1 MSKLTQAEFYK
12 LATRLRKE
20 NPGMTDEELGARLLN
35 EAFGMTDEE
44 LAAPPTAEE
53 LAAMPGPQSID
64 DAVTKRLELA
74 ERIGELTRNGTP
86 TGTGRLKTVA
96 RPIGKG
102 QKVDSAEQPAVS
114 LMIDDA
120 VRPIGLDFVIDDVAT
135 LLGGDRGRA
144 GELVEQAFAKGFKRR
159 YVRTAG
165 WTKPAPTEEERHVWA
180 LLSTEPTSVDDDGVR
195 KRRQRAVEWFEK
207 QGRVVKKRRD

>member
-35 EAFGMTDEE
+35 EAFGMTDED

-102 QKVDSAEQPAVS
+102 QKVDTAEQPAKSDISS
-114 LMIDDA
+114 LFESSYD
-120 VRPIGLDFVIDDVAT
+120 RCKGLT
-135 LLGGDRGRA
+135 
-144 GELVEQAFAKGFKRR
+144 KRR
-159 YVRTAG
+159 IGSGHHAG
-165 WTKPAPTEEERHVWA
+165 QGTHEGCLTCGG
-180 LLSTEPTSVDDDGVR
+180 TR
-195 KRRQRAVEWFEK
+195 KASDPVE
-207 QGRVVKKRRD
+207 

>member
-12 LATRLRKE
+12 LAARLRKE
-20 NPGMTDEELGARLLN
+20 NPGMADEELGARLLN

-64 DAVTKRLELA
+64 DALRVRLELA
-74 ERIGELTRNGTP
+74 ERIGELTRNGRP

-102 QKVDSAEQPAVS
+102 QAISSEERPAMS
-114 LMIDDA
+114 LMIDNE
-120 VRPIGLDFVIDDVAT
+120 VRPIGLDFVIDGVAS
-135 LLGGDRGRA
+135 LLDGDCRRA
-144 GELVEQAFAKGFKRR
+144 AELVERAFANGFD
-159 YVRTAG
+159 RTAG
-165 WTKPAPTEEERHVWA
+165 WTEPLLTEEERHSMT
-180 LLSTEPTSVDDDGVR
+180 LLTTEPTSVDDRGVR
-195 KRRQRAVEWFEK
+195 KARQRAVKWFQK
-207 QGRVVKKRRD
+207 RGRVIEERG